1 MDVLLTID
9 PRPCHCERSEA
20 ISGVVLKLIRL
31 RDSANKENP
40 QALIEENGLL
50 YYWGLEWQLSC
61 GMREGQCPSKHE
73 GFMRC

>member
-40 QALIEENGLL
+40 QALIEEIELL
-50 YYWGLEWQLSC
+50 YD
-61 GMREGQCPSKHE
+61 
-73 GFMRC
+73 